1 MIDLNNYR
9 AKPDKT
15 VREHTDDLLH
25 SLETLNEFN
34 YLNNEIYELVKSAC
48 EYHDYG
54 KVNDEFQK
62 RVSSKTRLKFDN
74 EKEVAHNVLSLCF
87 MEEEEFNTE
96 DDYHRVAYAV
106 LNHHHHTNNTE
117 ETDEKEELIDDFV
130 EKFELEEL
138 DYRMISELNE
148 LKKDS
153 VAQLIKGLLHKCDYS
168 ASGDYIIEYPNDFLA
183 DSLDKYMKN
192 LGFGKNKLQEFTST
206 NTDENIVV
214 VANTGMGKTEAGLL
228 WIGDNKGFFI
238 LPLRTAI
245 NAIYERVSKKIVKN
259 SEDKVGLLH
268 SDSLSVYLADESV
281 IEEEKAFEYNRKGK
295 NLSLPLTIS
304 TLDQLFDF
312 VYKYNGFEL
321 KLATLSYSKIVIDE
335 IQAYSPDL
343 LAYLISGLERITKV
357 GGKFAILTATL
368 PPFVRDY
375 IEKVTDVKYAKFTKG
390 KSRHNLKIISER
402 ISSEVIWD
410 YYKKNKDIENKRKI
424 LIVCN
429 TIKEAQKLYKELV
442 EKQKSNSFENNI
454 KIKLIHSKFM
464 KKDRTKKENEIL
476 KCGETEN
483 TEGVIWIGTSIVEAS
498 LDIDFDC
505 LFTELLDLS
514 SLFQRLG
521 RVNRKGKKSIGEVNA
536 YVFTEID
543 KKLLLN
549 ENETRGFID
558 PTIYELSKEAL
569 GEVNGILSEDK
580 KIDLIEKYLT
590 SENLKGSKF
599 NKKYTRVKT
608 YIDDLYIGEKD
619 EKEVKKIFRNI
630 TSYKII
636 PISIYDDKKEKIDT
650 LVEIIKT
657 RFKYN
662 RDISEKENTKK
673 RTKLKILQEKSKV
686 ELDKYTVNVGIYD
699 LNGNEYLNL
708 GYEKIKFVRCDY
720 TYELGF
726 IRIPMVKEKETF
738 DAFI

>member
-1 MIDLNNYR
+1 
-9 AKPDKT
+9 
-15 VREHTDDLLH
+15 
-25 SLETLNEFN
+25 
-34 YLNNEIYELVKSAC
+34 
-48 EYHDYG
+48 
-54 KVNDEFQK
+54 
-62 RVSSKTRLKFDN
+62 
-74 EKEVAHNVLSLCF
+74 

-96 DDYHRVAYAV
+96 DDYYRVAYAV
-106 LNHHHHTNNTE
+106 LNHHHHTNNTK

-183 DSLDKYMKN
+183 VSLDKYMKN
-192 LGFGKNKLQEFTST
+192 LGFEKNELQEFTST

-268 SDSLSVYLADESV
+268 SDSLSAYLADESV

-368 PPFVRDY
+368 PPFVRGY

-402 ISSEVIWD
+402 ISSKVIWD
-410 YYKKNKDIENKRKI
+410 YYMKNKDIENKRKI

-429 TIKEAQKLYKELV
+429 TIKEAQKLYGELLEKKKENYT
-442 EKQKSNSFENNI
+442 KNNI
-454 KIKLIHSKFM
+454 CENDICEKNVKIELIHSKVI
-464 KKDRTKKENEIL
+464 KKHRSEKEEKIL
-476 KCGETEN
+476 EFGKTEN
-483 TEGVIWIGTSIVEAS
+483 IEGGIWIGTSIVEAS

-521 RVNRKGKKSIGEVNA
+521 RVNRKGQKSIEEVNT

-543 KKLLLN
+543 NKLLIN

-630 TSYKII
+630 TSYKVI

-708 GYEKIKFVRCDY
+708 GYEKIKLVRCDY
-720 TYELGF
+720 TYKLGF
-726 IRIPMVKEKETF
+726 IRVPVVKEKETF